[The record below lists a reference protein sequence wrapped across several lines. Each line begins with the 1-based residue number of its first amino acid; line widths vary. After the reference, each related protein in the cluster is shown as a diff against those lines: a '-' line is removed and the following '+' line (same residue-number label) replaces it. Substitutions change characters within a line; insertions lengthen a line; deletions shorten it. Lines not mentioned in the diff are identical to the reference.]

1 MKHMILLGS
10 TTAPSVLDETMK
22 AAIKSGFEALSATV
36 SDVLVLAVPVAVSV
50 IALTA
55 GINYALKKVKGV
67 ISMAA

>member
-10 TTAPSVLDETMK
+10 TTATSALDEATK
-22 AAIKSGFEALSATV
+22 AVIKSGFETLSATV
-36 SDVLVLAVPVAVSV
+36 SDVLVLVVPVAVSV
-50 IALTA
+50 IALTS